1 MATKQQ
7 TAGAKAKK
15 AKKRGGE
22 DGFTIVW
29 LAVTITVL
37 NIWIAATLPLW
48 SFQIKRDKHA
58 ELIHRG
64 LQVAEGIRVYLART
78 GQYPTSLK
86 QMTDH
91 EPRCLR
97 REWKNPMRE
106 DGRWGLI
113 PVGTGGPGNQGNR
126 GQQVGPDGR
135 PLPGGGNQTG
145 NQTGNQNGNQN
156 GNQTGLPGPDGEPRE
171 DGLPAGTVLS
181 APPGDDNLGE
191 APQTIAF
198 RGVYHP
204 GNDDGTRLFLN
215 SDILS
220 EWQFTVEL
228 ISAMRQGTPEAP
240 LANPRPFLVDQIGR
254 PFPPGITP
262 PIAMPSAE
270 GQGGTGGGGGP
281 TDGDGHVGNARRP
294 ENQPDGNGNK
304 G

>member
-1 MATKQQ
+1 MATRDKEAGK
-7 TAGAKAKK
+7 TAAGKRAAGKKGAKM
-15 AKKRGGE
+15 RRGE

-48 SFQIKRDKHA
+48 SFQIKRDKNA

-78 GQYPTSLK
+78 GQYPTSFK
-86 QMTDH
+86 QMTEH

-97 REWKNPMRE
+97 REWQNPMRE

-113 PVGTGGPGNQGNR
+113 PVGTGGPGGQGNR
-126 GQQVGPDGR
+126 GQQTGPDGR
-135 PLPGGGNQTG
+135 PLPGGGNS
-145 NQTGNQNGNQN
+145 QNGGAQ
-156 GNQTGLPGPDGEPRE
+156 GSGLPAPGGEPRE
-171 DGLPAGTVLS
+171 DGLPPGTVLS
-181 APPGDDNLGE
+181 TPPGEDTFGE

-204 GNDDGTRLFLN
+204 GSEEGTRLFLD
-215 SDILS
+215 SDIVS

-240 LANPRPFLVDQIGR
+240 LANPRPFPVDQIGR
-254 PFPPGITP
+254 PWPPGVTP
-262 PIAMPSAE
+262 PIAMPTAE
-270 GQGGTGGGGGP
+270 GQGGAGGGAP
-281 TDGDGHVGNARRP
+281 TVTDGDGHVGGSRRP
-294 ENQPDGNGNK
+294 ENQQGGGK